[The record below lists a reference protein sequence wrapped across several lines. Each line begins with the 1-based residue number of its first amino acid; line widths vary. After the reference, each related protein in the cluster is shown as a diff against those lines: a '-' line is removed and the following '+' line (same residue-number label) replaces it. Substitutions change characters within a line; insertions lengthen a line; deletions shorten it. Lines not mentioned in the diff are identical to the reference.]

1 MTDWVYSSTELD
13 TSAIQPGVARA
24 LLKQRSGNL
33 NRRGEM
39 S

>member
-13 TSAIQPGVARA
+13 TSAIQPGVARG

-39 S
+39 P